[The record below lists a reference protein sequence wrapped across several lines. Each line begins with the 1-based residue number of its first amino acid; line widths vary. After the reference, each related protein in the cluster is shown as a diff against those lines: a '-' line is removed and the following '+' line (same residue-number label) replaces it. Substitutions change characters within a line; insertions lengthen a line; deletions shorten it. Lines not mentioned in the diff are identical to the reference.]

1 MISRRTV
8 VAWYFVSS
16 MLVAISIA
24 QPTYMLTPS
33 NTDPSTTLTSSSPN
47 LISHPNLI
55 LPPAFN
61 AARIAHAV
69 LGACA
74 FLIFFPLGGTIML
87 ISRHPNAV
95 YIHATLQTFA
105 YIVFATAAGLGI
117 WMARKV
123 HAMNDYHPIIGLVVL
138 ALCSLQLLSGLIS
151 HIFRQRFPR
160 IIHLAKAH
168 LWFGRILITVGIING
183 GLGFQFA
190 STFPG
195 QRWPPGPRIAYGAIA
210 TLVWIL
216 YVSVIAAWSE
226 LKRNPTFA
234 GVRDEMTALTQAQT
248 RRMGPVDT
256 SRPMTGVTQEM
267 VESRPPTGNTQDE
280 L

>member
-1 MISRRTV
+1 MISRRTI
-8 VAWYFVSS
+8 VAWYFVTS

-33 NTDPSTTLTSSSPN
+33 DTGNSYTTLTSSSPN
-47 LISHPNLI
+47 LIFHPDLT
-55 LPPAFN
+55 LPPTFN

-74 FLIFFPLGGTIML
+74 VLIFFPLGGTIML

-105 YIVFATAAGLGI
+105 YIVFVTAAGLGI

-123 HAMNDYHPIIGLVVL
+123 HA
-138 ALCSLQLLSGLIS
+138 
-151 HIFRQRFPR
+151 RFPR

-226 LKRNPTFA
+226 LKRNPTFT
-234 GVRDEMTALTQAQT
+234 GVRDETTALTQAQT
-248 RRMGPVDT
+248 RRRTPVDT
-256 SRPMTGVTQEM
+256 SRPTTGVTQET
-267 VESRPPTGNTQDE
+267 VESRPTTGNVHDE